1 MSLSSTGLWMISLT
15 ASLFGAGLVW
25 YGAQL
30 LQRQLGLSHASA
42 RFWLGA
48 WLCAVLPPSLALML
62 PMQAA
67 PLQELSSTL
76 PVALD
81 SGTGALLS
89 VQLPALAATEPLMAW
104 LTPLLLTVHIAGA
117 LLALARWALASRRLR
132 ALLRDSQPLQAMQLP
147 GPQSRQ
153 IMRELQQKGIA
164 LRFLAGNGTP
174 FALCRPQP
182 QIILPAASLALP
194 DRTLRLVIGHEA
206 AHLQRRDPQR
216 AALMRLVGALYWF
229 NPFVRRIA
237 ARVQLAAELQ
247 CDARAL
253 AEGGASN
260 DGRLLAH
267 AYIQT
272 LRHATGEQP
281 ASALTHRDFGGHQLR
296 LQHMLQGDAGRRPG
310 ITSVLLLVALGA
322 ACTVGLATVQAA
334 AMAGPPSL
342 PLPLP
347 VTSVTVLEEALP
359 PAPSFAAPLSN
370 TRVTSVFGHVSD
382 FRQRAHRGTDFA
394 ARRGTAV
401 LAPADGTVIAATH
414 AYPDG
419 ANYGTVVVIDHG
431 AGWQSLFAHL
441 QDFAVQPG
449 QRVRRGDPIA
459 RSGNTGRTTGPHLH
473 MELLRNGTRVDPQD
487 WLQ

>member
-1 MSLSSTGLWMISLT
+1 MSMD
-15 ASLFGAGLVW
+15 
-25 YGAQL
+25 
-30 LQRQLGLSHASA
+30 LQRFHATFFEESREGLDA
-42 RFWLGA
+42 
-48 WLCAVLPPSLALML
+48 M
-62 PMQAA
+62 
-67 PLQELSSTL
+67 E
-76 PVALD
+76 
-81 SGTGALLS
+81 
-89 VQLPALAATEPLMAW
+89 
-104 LTPLLLTVHIAGA
+104 AG
-117 LLALARWALASRRLR
+117 LLALESGQQDAEIINSVFRAAHSIKGGAGTFGFDAIAGLTHVLETLLDELRAGKRALEGHAVDAMLPSVDVLR